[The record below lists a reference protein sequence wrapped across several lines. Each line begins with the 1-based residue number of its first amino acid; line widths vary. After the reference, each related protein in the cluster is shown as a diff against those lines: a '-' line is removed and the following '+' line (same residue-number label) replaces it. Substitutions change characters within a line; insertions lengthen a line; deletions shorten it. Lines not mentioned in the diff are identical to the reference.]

1 MYLIENKIIK
11 IPSVEL
17 ENQPDEKISEWVK
30 NNAGWWA
37 DKQIDDDAFVLGIQH
52 LIKKG
57 LVIVNFEKDAQ
68 KSQKELDK
76 EFHLFEK
83 YL

>member
-57 LVIVNFEKDAQ
+57 LVIVNFEKDVQ